1 MGRKKV
7 VVEEPPADPTAW
19 LLDNEFANFVLMH
32 HNEVKYM
39 CMLGYTYMHGSK
51 IFKAIGDDAPFSYRF
66 IRMVFQCTGGG
77 IIVPVL
83 INAIPV
89 TLSVDAY
96 PIAIFTSYM
105 LHAYFPVIRKVL
117 ELSPIFKA
125 AVIVLYETFRTF
137 VVCKFTLAAASTIAP
152 SEFSFP
158 VFGPIFCGSIAGCGG
173 AFLPF
178 SKGLD
183 PIKDTGLA
191 PPMFS
196 AFVAATFFH
205 LFTTFA
211 TDVIDAPKKGKV
223 IVAAWFILYGFY
235 KAGLLALPKTPKEKK
250 E

>member
-1 MGRKKV
+1 
-7 VVEEPPADPTAW
+7 
-19 LLDNEFANFVLMH
+19 
-32 HNEVKYM
+32 
-39 CMLGYTYMHGSK
+39 MLGYTFMHGSK
-51 IFKAIGDDAPFSYRF
+51 VFKAITGDNVPFSYKF
-66 IRMVFQCTGGG
+66 ISLIFQCTGGG
-77 IIVPVL
+77 IIVPIL

-96 PIAIFTSYM
+96 PIAIFTSFM
-105 LHAYFPVIRKVL
+105 IHTYFPILRKVM

-125 AVIVLYETFRTF
+125 AIIVLYETFRTF
-137 VVCKFTLAAASTIAP
+137 VVCKFTAAAADAIGP

-183 PIKDTGLA
+183 PIKENGLE

-196 AFVAATFFH
+196 AFIAATFYH
-205 LFTTFA
+205 LFTQFA
-211 TDVIDAPKKGKV
+211 TDVIDAPKKAKV
-223 IVAAWFILYGFY
+223 IVAAWFIMYGFY
-235 KAGLLALPKTPKEKK
+235 KNGLFAFMSSSAPKQKK